1 MVHGRAG
8 GRLEPLARSF
18 NRFVLVQY
26 FADIY
31 IIATTL
37 NSTFN
42 IMIITNTV
50 LSRLRFRLVITC
62 CGKTCLLIF
71 FPFDFGHG

>member
-42 IMIITNTV
+42 IMIITKTV
-50 LSRLRFRLVITC
+50 LSRLRFRLAMPSCDLI
-62 CGKTCLLIF
+62 CLG
-71 FPFDFGHG
+71 DF